1 MLRGESNKVAERPM
15 EKKESLPSCI
25 LLAQSLMMSSVSVL
39 AVFLALVASA
49 LVARCIQWFHER
61 SQCRRLVGHQ
71 IEKSR
76 QIADFSFLNAK
87 ALEDRLRLR
96 AKPNTRLV
104 MAFGLDNS
112 FTTYDRQVHQEFLKR
127 AKNAIRLVHTEKW
140 IKLGEDTRTVL
151 DLCLHRFK
159 DELPSVPL
167 APMLRLVSF
176 SLVLRVLFDVE
187 LSTIDLDEATKAT
200 DAINRLWIQSKNRHF
215 IPSAYDKKLLNNALG
230 RLLPH
235 ESLHDDCTGP
245 LNLIMPAY
253 ETLWR
258 VVLLTFVSIASRAV
272 DPGTMEEL
280 QEAVKNVPQCFCKNN
295 DAEMRA
301 LAIAKEGLRLY
312 PPTKRI
318 YRAMST
324 TDDEGGVVVAD
335 VEACHRD
342 WDVWGNDAL
351 QFKPTRFHNWSH
363 EDATKTS
370 GHATQLGLHTRD
382 REKLSYFPFGVGKH
396 LCPAA
401 AGFGEKMIALLVVE
415 LTRRFG
421 TRQTG
426 LEIHFGDVEIQQR
439 VCTPL
444 PSGRSDMENW
454 VLEAKG

>member
-1 MLRGESNKVAERPM
+1 
-15 EKKESLPSCI
+15 
-25 LLAQSLMMSSVSVL
+25 MSSVSIL
-39 AVFLALVASA
+39 AVFLALVTSA
-49 LVARCIQWFHER
+49 FIAGCIQWYHQHLR
-61 SQCRRLVGHQ
+61 CQRTVGHQ
-71 IEKSR
+71 VAEYR

-87 ALEDRLRLR
+87 ALEDRLKLR
-96 AKPNTRLV
+96 AKPNARLV

-112 FTTYDRQVHQEFLKR
+112 FTTHNREVHQEFLKI
-127 AKNAIRLVHTEKW
+127 ANTAIRLVHTGNW
-140 IKLGEDTRTVL
+140 IKLGEDAGTVL
-151 DLCLHRFK
+151 DLCLEYFK
-159 DELPSVPL
+159 DELPYIPL
-167 APMLRLVSF
+167 APMVRLVSF

-187 LSTIDLDEATKAT
+187 PSAIDLNEARKAT
-200 DAINRLWIQSKNRHF
+200 NAINRLWIQSKNRHF
-215 IPSAYDKKLLNNALG
+215 IPSPYDKRLLDNALE
-230 RLLPH
+230 RLLPN
-235 ESLHDDCTGP
+235 ESMHDDCTSP

-272 DPGTMEEL
+272 DPGTIEEL
-280 QEAVKNVPQCFCKNN
+280 QEAVKNVPQCFCQNN

-324 TDDEGGVVVAD
+324 TDGEGGVAVAD

-342 WDVWGNDAL
+342 CHVWGTDAL
-351 QFKPTRFHNWSH
+351 QFKPTRFHNWPH

-370 GHATQLGLHTRD
+370 RRTTQSGLHTKGWER
-382 REKLSYFPFGVGKH
+382 LSYFPFGVGKH
-396 LCPAA
+396 ICPAA
-401 AGFGEKMIALLVVE
+401 AGFGEKMIALLVIE

-426 LEIHFGDVEIQQR
+426 LKIHFGDVKIQQQ
-439 VCTPL
+439 VSTPL

-454 VLEAKG
+454 VLEAEG